1 MEETT
6 VDLFRSIRIEQFP
19 RGAIIDTQPAPE
31 ILYPDFEPRQLPN
44 GKTRK
49 RDIDSFADQNG
60 DMWVET
66 GGGTSLFDRAKVFQ
80 GKSWL
85 SFEIPKG
92 TVIPESLVVRFTG
105 YNKIFDANHYQI
117 ESKAKMMRMDS
128 FKGALDNLARNAIV
142 KAIELGKKI

>member
-1 MEETT
+1 MEETKI
-6 VDLFRSIRIEQFP
+6 DLFRSVRIEQYP
-19 RGAIIDTQPAPE
+19 QGAIIATQPAPE
-31 ILYPDFEPRQLPN
+31 ILYPDFEPQQLPN

-49 RDIDSFADQNG
+49 RDIESFADGKG
-60 DMWVET
+60 DMWVEA

-85 SFEIPKG
+85 SFEIPQG

-117 ESKAKMMRMDS
+117 ESRAKTMRMDA

-142 KAIELGKKI
+142 RAVELGKKI

>member
-92 TVIPESLVVRFTG
+92 TCSSL
-105 YNKIFDANHYQI
+105 QI
-117 ESKAKMMRMDS
+117 
-128 FKGALDNLARNAIV
+128 
-142 KAIELGKKI
+142 